1 MNFKTYCLSLK
12 SDVARRNWMISIKEK
27 IGLDF
32 EFFDAVTPEEIT
44 DDIVEKYF
52 EHANFYEWD
61 INQKAVMATFMSHM
75 KLLELAV
82 KNKENILII
91 EDDTY
96 IIRPFN
102 WNNIDFS
109 SFDVFKISR
118 RGVYC
123 YAYFVSYNGA
133 INLLNYLNSKKIELA
148 YDWELEKCR
157 ELNIKTI
164 DRPVFI
170 QTFTFPSNIAP
181 NGYKK
186 IKNL

>member
-12 SDVARRNWMISIKEK
+12 SDIARRKWMESIKPK

-44 DDIVEKYF
+44 EDIIDKYF
-52 EHANFYEWD
+52 KHVNFYEWD

-82 KNKENILII
+82 EKKENILII

-96 IIRPFN
+96 IIRKYD
-102 WNNIDFS
+102 WDNIDFN
-109 SFDVFKISR
+109 SFDIFKISN

-133 INLLNYLNSKKIELA
+133 INFLKYLNSKDIKLA

-170 QTFTFPSNIAP
+170 QTNTFPSNIAP

-186 IKNL
+186 IKTE